1 MLSLALLLSKAGRLS
16 GAGESIDC
24 GFFHQLLG
32 NNGDLQYFGGVSRYE
47 ILKVM
52 WPPRALPK
60 STLRIQYGAKNSK
73 QVNRPLYL

>member
-16 GAGESIDC
+16 GAGESMDS

-32 NNGDLQYFGGVSRYE
+32 NNGDLQYVDGISRYE

-52 WPPRALPK
+52 RPPRALPERK
-60 STLRIQYGAKNSK
+60 
-73 QVNRPLYL
+73 RPLYL